1 MFWGS
6 RQRKYKQRL
15 GGDPK

>member
-1 MFWGS
+1 MFRGS